1 MIRGMAMKVI
11 LLQDVKGLGKAEDVV
26 EVARGYAHNFLFKHN
41 LAVEMT
47 PANLNTVKTKRA
59 AAQAKAE
66 RELKE
71 AEEIK
76 EKISD
81 QRFVLKIKMGTQ
93 GRLYGSVT
101 NMDIAKVLEEAGYK
115 VDRRNITL
123 AEQIKTAGTY
133 QVDVRLH
140 PEVTAQFVLD
150 VVSAES

>member
-1 MIRGMAMKVI
+1 MKVI
-11 LLQDVKGLGKAEDVV
+11 LLQDVDGLGKAEDVV
-26 EVARGYAHNFLFKHN
+26 EAARGYAHNYLFKHN

-59 AAQAKAE
+59 AAKAKAE

-81 QRFVLKIKMGTQ
+81 QHFVLKIKMGSQ

-101 NMDIAKVLEEAGYK
+101 NIDVAKVLEEAGYK

-123 AEQIKTAGTY
+123 SEPIKTAGEY
-133 QVDVRLH
+133 PVDVRLH
-140 PEVTAQFVLD
+140 PEVSARFVLD
-150 VVSAES
+150 VVSNES